1 MILAEDTIQLVP
13 DATLL
18 LHLVFVVVMVVV
30 LNRTL
35 LKPINQILA
44 EREKQITGR
53 LREAEALAAE
63 SQEKLKKYN
72 DTVREARTTGYKLLE
87 KERADGLKEKEQKL
101 RQSRD
106 ELSKNVATQVE
117 QIRRQEQSVKSELE
131 GQAATIGDLIS
142 SQVLRR
148 TAR

>member
-1 MILAEDTIQLVP
+1 MILAEATIQLVP

-18 LHLVFVVVMVVV
+18 LHLLFVVVMVVV

-35 LKPINQILA
+35 LKPINRILA

-72 DTVREARTTGYKLLE
+72 DTLREARTTGYKLLE
-87 KERADGLKEKEQKL
+87 KERAESLKEKEQKL

-106 ELSKNVATQVE
+106 QLSNEVSAQVE

-142 SQVLRR
+142 SQILRR
-148 TAR
+148 PAR

>member
-1 MILAEDTIQLVP
+1 MILAETSIQLVP

-18 LHLVFVVVMVVV
+18 LHLVLVVVMVFV

-35 LKPINQILA
+35 LKPINDILS

-53 LREAEALAAE
+53 MREAAALAAE

-72 DTVREARTTGYKLLE
+72 DSLREARAAGYKLLE
-87 KERADGLKEKEQKL
+87 KERAEGLKEKEQKL

-106 ELSKNVATQVE
+106 ELSKEVAVQVE
-117 QIRRQEQSVKSELE
+117 QIRNQEQAVKGELE
-131 GQAATIGDLIS
+131 AQAATIGSLIS
-142 SQVLRR
+142 SQILRR
-148 TAR
+148 PAR

>member
-18 LHLVFVVVMVVV
+18 LHLFFVVVMVVV

-35 LKPINQILA
+35 LKPINRILA

-63 SQEKLKKYN
+63 SQEKLRKYN
-72 DTVREARTTGYKLLE
+72 DTLREARTTGYKFLE
-87 KERADGLKEKEQKL
+87 KERAEGLKEKEQKL

-106 ELSKNVATQVE
+106 KLSNEVSEQVE
-117 QIRRQEQSVKSELE
+117 QIRRQELSLKSELKKQTTTNNE
-131 GQAATIGDLIS
+131 KIS
-142 SQVLRR
+142 SQ
-148 TAR
+148 

>member
-1 MILAEDTIQLVP
+1 MILAEASIQLVP

-30 LNRTL
+30 LNKTL
-35 LKPINQILA
+35 LKPINRILS

-63 SQEKLKKYN
+63 SQEKLKQYN
-72 DTVREARTTGYKLLE
+72 DTLREARTAGYKLLE
-87 KERADGLKEKEQKL
+87 KERGEGLKEKEQKL

-106 ELSKNVATQVE
+106 ELSNQVAAQVG
-117 QIRRQEQSVKSELE
+117 QIRNQEQAVKSELE

-142 SQVLRR
+142 SQILRR
-148 TAR
+148 PAR

>member
-18 LHLVFVVVMVVV
+18 LHLIFVVVMVVV

-35 LKPINQILA
+35 LKPINLILA

-63 SQEKLKKYN
+63 SEEKLKTYN
-72 DTVREARTTGYKLLE
+72 DTLREARTTGYKLLE
-87 KERADGLKEKEQKL
+87 KERAESLKEKEQKL

-106 ELSKNVATQVE
+106 QLSSEVATQVE
-117 QIRRQEQSVKSELE
+117 QIRRQEQSVKSELD
-131 GQAATIGDLIS
+131 GQAATIGNLIS
-142 SQVLRR
+142 SQILRR
-148 TAR
+148 PAR

>member
-1 MILAEDTIQLVP
+1 MILAEATIQLVP

-35 LKPINQILA
+35 LKPINDILV
-44 EREKQITGR
+44 EREKQISGR
-53 LREAEALAAE
+53 LKEAEALATE
-63 SQEKLKKYN
+63 SQEKLKQYN
-72 DTVREARTTGYKLLE
+72 DTLREARTTGYKLLE
-87 KERADGLKEKEQKL
+87 KERAEGLKEKEQKL

-106 ELSKNVATQVE
+106 ELSKEVFGQKE

-142 SQVLRR
+142 SQILRR
-148 TAR
+148 PAR

>member
-35 LKPINQILA
+35 LKPINRILA
-44 EREKQITGR
+44 EREKQITGQ

-72 DTVREARTTGYKLLE
+72 DTLREARTTGYKLLE
-87 KERADGLKEKEQKL
+87 KERAESLKEKEQKL

-106 ELSKNVATQVE
+106 ELSNQVSAQVE

-142 SQVLRR
+142 SQILRR
-148 TAR
+148 PAR